1 MSCIFKLFQSK
12 HTGPE
17 RTSSFSYK
25 FSDPLP
31 TTLDELHP
39 IELLLRKRLDRL
51 NRRFETA
58 SKDLAYA
65 REKQD
70 MKDILVAM
78 KLRRDSEEEFK
89 AVKSKLNE
97 IVERRTSLER
107 TKVVFNPSHRPILT
121 IQVPKT

>member
-1 MSCIFKLFQSK
+1 MSCIFKLFQGK
-12 HTGPE
+12 QKVPE
-17 RTSSFSYK
+17 RTNSFSYK

-31 TTLDELHP
+31 ATLDELHP

-70 MKDILVAM
+70 MKGILVAM
-78 KLRRDSEEEFK
+78 KLRRDSEDEFK
-89 AVKSKLNE
+89 AIKNKLNE
-97 IVERRTSLER
+97 IVDQRTKLER
-107 TKVVFNPSHRPILT
+107 IKVVANPSHRPILT